1 MTVGMSIEFILAS
14 ITLIGLCTIVHYE
27 ALRFALARFG
37 KVGTHHR
44 MRIVGV
50 ILVAFGSHLTHVIL
64 YALAF
69 FMLERVSGFGTISG
83 GEARD
88 FADALYFSIT
98 SYTTMGFADLFPTGT
113 LRLLSGLE
121 ALVGLVMVAW
131 TASFTFLA
139 MQSSLEAQD
148 E

>member
-1 MTVGMSIEFILAS
+1 MWIEFILTS
-14 ITLIGLCTIVHYE
+14 IALIGLCTIIHYE

-50 ILVAFGSHLTHVIL
+50 ILVAFGSHLAHVIL

-69 FMLERVSGFGTISG
+69 FFLERMQGFGSISG
-83 GEARD
+83 GQARD
-88 FADALYFSIT
+88 FADALYFSVT

-131 TASFTFLA
+131 TASITFLA
-139 MQSSLEAQD
+139 MQKSIEAQD
-148 E
+148 D